1 MRITFYQFRY
11 GPSGNLLW
19 DLQDLRLGLQ
29 VTRTAGHP
37 RPEVMKEMAQKLH
50 HARSSVELQESPCVA
65 PDATVV
71 VLRAAGDAPGLAAV

>member
-1 MRITFYQFRY
+1 MRITVYQFSY

-29 VTRTAGHP
+29 VTRTPDHP
-37 RPEVMKEMAQKLH
+37 RPEVMKEMAHKPH
-50 HARSSVELQESPCVA
+50 HARGSVELQESPCVA